1 MTRRTDPLATL
12 VAAALAAGGAG
23 CQAVEAPR
31 PADGPPVEALT
42 DTEQAVAD
50 LAVAT
55 LAEDL
60 KIPKDAITVES
71 VTEVD
76 WRSSALGCPKPGMVY
91 LDVISSGHKVTLRAN
106 GELYYVHEADNK
118 AFVCRQPSLGGVLPQ
133 GELAYGRPM
142 LTAQRDLARRLG
154 VAVTEI
160 RPGGATR
167 MTWEN
172 AALGCPQPGM
182 HYAEVETH
190 GWRLTLKHGEREY
203 TYHADDHHVIP
214 CPDITAE

>member
-1 MTRRTDPLATL
+1 MTGRTGPLGTL
-12 VAAALAAGGAG
+12 VAATLAAVGAG
-23 CQAVEAPR
+23 CQAVEATP
-31 PADGPPVEALT
+31 PAGGPPAEALT

-60 KIPKDAITVES
+60 GIPEDAISVES

-76 WRSSALGCPKPGMVY
+76 WRSSALGCPRPGMAY
-91 LDVISSGHKVTLRAN
+91 LDVITSGHKVTLRAN
-106 GELYYVHEADNK
+106 GELYTVHEADNR
-118 AFVCRQPSLGGVLPQ
+118 AFVCRQPSLGGALPKE
-133 GELAYGRPM
+133 ELAYGRLM

-154 VAVTEI
+154 VPVTEI

-172 AALGCPQPGM
+172 AALGCPQPGV

-190 GWRLTLKHGEREY
+190 GWGLTLKHGGREY